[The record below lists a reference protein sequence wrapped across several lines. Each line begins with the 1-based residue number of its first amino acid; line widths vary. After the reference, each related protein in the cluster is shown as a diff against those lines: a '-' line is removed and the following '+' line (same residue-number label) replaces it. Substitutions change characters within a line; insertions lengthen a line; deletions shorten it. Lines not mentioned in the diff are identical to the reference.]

1 MAIGSNS
8 VIGAFAAIG
17 LNTVF
22 GFLKAFPPGVINGA
36 SSGIGFAGL
45 SGSLTYVFMNSALG
59 MGIQWIAL
67 CLIPTF
73 IAYVAIFFYLVK
85 LKADIETKIH
95 EAEAARGIHLDL
107 DEVSEDEAEY
117 QKTLDMSKE
126 IHFDDVADIEA
137 KINNN
142 LDVASVR
149 NVVTSVGWMIF
160 NISAVYF
167 LKYFCNH
174 GVADRG
180 TNSSVEEVDKTFF
193 EKNAYALIHTAYHV
207 GSFLGKTA
215 LTVVRPKYFEF
226 TTLFI
231 FALTAFYA
239 PAAYFQIVST
249 EFQMIIM
256 LAVGIGSGVNY
267 CSCMYWLM
275 ASKSLK
281 KENKEVAI
289 TVASFSNETAIS
301 SAMIL
306 AIGISYLLQ

>member
-1 MAIGSNS
+1 M
-8 VIGAFAAIG
+8 
-17 LNTVF
+17 
-22 GFLKAFPPGVINGA
+22 
-36 SSGIGFAGL
+36 
-45 SGSLTYVFMNSALG
+45 Y
-59 MGIQWIAL
+59 WIAL
-67 CLIPTF
+67 SLIPTF
-73 IAYVAIFFYLVK
+73 VAYVAIFFFLVK

-117 QKTLDMSKE
+117 QKTLELSKE
-126 IHFDDVADIEA
+126 VHFEDVADIEA

-142 LDVASVR
+142 LDIASVM

-180 TNSSVEEVDKTFF
+180 TNSDVKEEDKTFI

-207 GSFLGKTA
+207 GSFVGKTA
-215 LTVVRPKYFEF
+215 LTVVKPKYFEF

-239 PAAYFQIVST
+239 PAAY
-249 EFQMIIM
+249 
-256 LAVGIGSGVNY
+256 Y
-267 CSCMYWLM
+267 
-275 ASKSLK
+275 
-281 KENKEVAI
+281 
-289 TVASFSNETAIS
+289 
-301 SAMIL
+301 
-306 AIGISYLLQ
+306 